1 MLYDDIV
8 MPHPDI
14 KAPLTLEYIS
24 SHKFALKK
32 TFEKIIVCAVRLI
45 SHVSVQFKKLIC
57 LDLNSSGVNRSGFYV
72 NMASKIT
79 VDGMPP

>member
-24 SHKFALKK
+24 SHRFALN
-32 TFEKIIVCAVRLI
+32 TFGKVVVCAVELI
-45 SHVSVQFKKLIC
+45 LYVSVRFKQ
-57 LDLNSSGVNRSGFYV
+57 N
-72 NMASKIT
+72 
-79 VDGMPP
+79 